1 MFTTK
6 KLSAVLGLVLLTG
19 CASTG
24 VTRTQVFDDGG
35 RVEYSAAGNP
45 VRFSDTSGEQFALNS
60 SLMVEQVFDDGGRI
74 EWSAAG
80 NPVRFSDIS
89 GKLFAVNSSLRVE
102 QVFDDGSRIEWNAAG
117 NPVSATDTSGKASG
131 SKLLHALSSL

>member
-1 MFTTK
+1 VFTTK
-6 KLSAVLGLVLLTG
+6 KLSAVLGLVLLAG

-24 VTRTQVFDDGG
+24 DTTMTQVFDDGG
-35 RVEYSAAGNP
+35 RVEY
-45 VRFSDTSGEQFALNS
+45 
-60 SLMVEQVFDDGGRI
+60 
-74 EWSAAG
+74 SAAG